1 MGKGWVVIAGS
12 VNKTLEPWKINGPT
26 VGTGWDPRAERAG
39 VGGPLAVGV
48 RGVTQISTQFISM
61 DNRLNPEI
69 AMEYGN
75 VKTAVFWDYAS
86 LQIPPYVDVKSIV
99 HNLMLKLRQKK
110 CYGRLYGTCIQAEHK
125 EAFQRTGI
133 ELIDVQVN
141 SSTFS
146 YSCEIDQ
153 PHSDAQTSTEKMYNP
168 PPAIVVVISRN
179 RDFVVSVTELC
190 QQMQH

>member
-1 MGKGWVVIAGS
+1 MFSGWFLFCLFGSKSKICDLKRVIGFAHQVFDEFS
-12 VNKTLEPWKINGPT
+12 LTKENLFFVFAW
-26 VGTGWDPRAERAG
+26 
-39 VGGPLAVGV
+39 
-48 RGVTQISTQFISM
+48 Q
-61 DNRLNPEI
+61 I

>member
-1 MGKGWVVIAGS
+1 MI
-12 VNKTLEPWKINGPT
+12 
-26 VGTGWDPRAERAG
+26 
-39 VGGPLAVGV
+39 
-48 RGVTQISTQFISM
+48 
-61 DNRLNPEI
+61 
-69 AMEYGN
+69 
-75 VKTAVFWDYAS
+75 
-86 LQIPPYVDVKSIV
+86 
-99 HNLMLKLRQKK
+99 LKLGIRFSNGIRECKDGCVLGLCLSPDTSLCRCEIDRPQSDAQTSTEK

-146 YSCEIDQ
+146 YSCEIDR